1 MTSPFG
7 QWYAARCVIE
17 AGATSRGLDL
27 YADYKV
33 WAVAQGHAQVMSIR
47 AFGDALQQR
56 QHVLAGRDAERVRL
70 RAGLRLR
77 QTSDIAAAPRR
88 IGNSE
93 FYAWAAA
100 RLVIDPAETTSFS
113 ALLNDYAW
121 WCDRQERFQSLSA
134 RYFAGMIA
142 EVLPWA
148 KTTNGGGITVYAG
161 VRLAPGQDPP
171 GSPPTCCTGSADPG
185 APTIRR
191 ALAALLRSLAARL
204 DGRPPAPPEPP
215 AKSG

>member
-7 QWYAARCVIE
+7 EWYAARCVIE
-17 AGATSRGLDL
+17 AGATSRGVDL
-27 YADYKV
+27 FEDYKV
-33 WAVAQGHAQVMSIR
+33 WAAAHGHAQVMSIR

-56 QHVLAGRDAERVRL
+56 QHILAGRDAERVRL

-88 IGNSE
+88 IGHSE

-113 ALLNDYAW
+113 TLLNDYAR
-121 WCDRQERFQSLSA
+121 WCDQQERFQSLSP
-134 RYFAGMIA
+134 RHFGGMIA
-142 EVLPWA
+142 EALPWA
-148 KTTNGGGITVYAG
+148 KTTDGAGITSFAG

-171 GSPPTCCTGSADPG
+171 GSPPTCWRGSADTG
-185 APTIRR
+185 APSIRR
-191 ALAALLRSLAARL
+191 PLAALLRSLAARL
-204 DGRPPAPPEPP
+204 DGRPPALPGPP
-215 AKSG
+215 AKPG